1 MILLHRS
8 VGSFR
13 CSPGCQQSQLSPVS
27 CSPREAE
34 ARSWWEEPGSS
45 SPSLKRFWI
54 AWGFQD
60 WNSSTWRQKVAQQQH
75 GHGLPK
81 ARRQSAED
89 MVWIILI
96 QSTLQ
101 YIQLKTLCWIHT
113 ACRGPGLTWNSLSW
127 GKAGWATLSWARALK
142 RASLF
147 KSNTHRREKVQLKFN

>member
-1 MILLHRS
+1 MTMYNVQWKCAMKFVVQWKIWSAMKRLVCNEKFGINYASAASNR
-8 VGSFR
+8 
-13 CSPGCQQSQLSPVS
+13 CQQSQLSPVS

-34 ARSWWEEPGSS
+34 ARSWWEAPGSLL
-45 SPSLKRFWI
+45 PSLKRFWI

-113 ACRGPGLTWNSLSW
+113 VVVEYILLEGG
-127 GKAGWATLSWARALK
+127 
-142 RASLF
+142 
-147 KSNTHRREKVQLKFN
+147 QD